1 MSTLWL
7 VNVAK
12 WSKMVNLPVHLGPFW
27 VHLDPFEP
35 FQAIIDFKL
44 KSASAKEHLMFLTIS
59 FKSHTNKFVHQLLTK
74 VDNDRASLKM
84 VILLIQERVEVRVD
98 QASML
103 FSK

>member
-1 MSTLWL
+1 
-7 VNVAK
+7 
-12 WSKMVNLPVHLGPFW
+12 
-27 VHLDPFEP
+27 
-35 FQAIIDFKL
+35 
-44 KSASAKEHLMFLTIS
+44 MFSPIS

-84 VILLIQERVEVRVD
+84 EILLIQERVEVRVD